1 MSYLRAVPV
10 IHRRR
15 LAKPSVYLEPMPLN
29 LADMGYL
36 IEGVVEQD
44 PMDERY
50 RIRTVKDG
58 KQVLIDPQELL
69 AKYNGQDVKLTLS
82 SLALIQQLQEE
93 LEKHGGLPGKDS
105 VVSIQDF
112 PQSTVTRKPD

>member
-1 MSYLRAVPV
+1 
-10 IHRRR
+10 
-15 LAKPSVYLEPMPLN
+15 MPLN
-29 LADMGYL
+29 LSDMGYL

-58 KQVLIDPQELL
+58 KQVFIDPQELL
-69 AKYNGQDVKLTLS
+69 AEYSGQEVKLTLS

-93 LEKHGGLPGKDS
+93 LEKHGGLPDTGS
-105 VVSIQDF
+105 TINIQDF
-112 PQSTVTRKPD
+112 PESTITRKPD